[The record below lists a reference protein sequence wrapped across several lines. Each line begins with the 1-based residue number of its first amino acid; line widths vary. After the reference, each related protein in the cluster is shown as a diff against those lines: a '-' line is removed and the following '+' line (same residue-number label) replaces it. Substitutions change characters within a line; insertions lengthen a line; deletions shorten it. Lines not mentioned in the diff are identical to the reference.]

1 MYNLN
6 DEQITEVKSF
16 INKLP
21 DSMVRSKIQQLF
33 EDGIFQH
40 KRMTY
45 EQLEKFLS
53 YQSALP
59 VEVNTYPQS
68 FAQWAKNREVT
79 EQTEK
84 LAKTPEKDKANL
96 GATVRKSTEGINLK
110 KEVKSAP
117 VSAGHTDPATRSEK
131 PVNVTQEEWDKTV
144 ATNKDAVQKDK
155 EVVKPVVIVNPEITE
170 RL

>member
-1 MYNLN
+1 MYTLSE
-6 DEQITEVKSF
+6 EQITEVKSF
-16 INKLP
+16 IDKLP

-59 VEVNTYPQS
+59 AEVNTYPQS
-68 FAQWAKNREVT
+68 FAQWAKNREHT
-79 EQTEK
+79 ELTEK

-96 GATVRKSTEGINLK
+96 GAVVKKSTQGINLK
-110 KEVKSAP
+110 KEAKSAP
-117 VSAGHTDPATRSEK
+117 VSANHTDSVTRSEK
-131 PVNVTQEEWDKTV
+131 PADVSQEEWDKTV
-144 ATNKDAVQKDK
+144 SANKDAVKKDG
-155 EVVKPVVIVNPEITE
+155 EVIKPATTDT
-170 RL
+170 L